1 VNAVSSDALR
11 TEMAALQQRMRALE
25 SASQDK
31 PAAVHDVLARTSDP
45 GVLRQVRQIV
55 ADSEARQEHEL
66 ALRITQLVRDFE
78 ATRRVDLARI
88 QQNFAQVQG
97 LTDTTILRQRAMQDQ
112 QNQLIRVVN
121 QR

>member
-1 VNAVSSDALR
+1 
-11 TEMAALQQRMRALE
+11 M
-25 SASQDK
+25 
-31 PAAVHDVLARTSDP
+31 
-45 GVLRQVRQIV
+45 
-55 ADSEARQEHEL
+55 
-66 ALRITQLVRDFE
+66 RDFE

-88 QQNFAQVQG
+88 QQSFAQVQG